1 MDALRRWRPAV
12 KGATPTAPADDPTAG
27 GRHERAMM
35 VALLVN
41 MSAGT
46 ALGYASVSMPRIE
59 LESWYN
65 LQPQAHV
72 NQSVADILLLG
83 AAAGAL
89 FSGQLLH
96 LLGTRITLLLSAFGQ
111 INSWICV
118 VVSNNVTMLFIGR
131 VTCGIWL
138 GVSAN
143 SVSLYICDVAPPT
156 KRTFFGAL
164 TEDAVGVPA
173 AEPAAEHVVRTARAA
188 ARRAGSGPPGGRDG
202 TTRVSLPGARHARQ
216 LRDPVRRPDPL
227 HRPPPAAHLLG
238 SAGRRRPVHL
248 ASVRLHR
255 LQVSSPIASPSHWS
269 PAQASTT
276 RFDALCSVCLLVLA
290 YSTGLCH
297 VPSLVISELL
307 PLKRWRY
314 LSASLVWE
322 LLRAGDFE
330 SLSLAFGLA
339 VLLVAAAAIPFVPET
354 EGRTLADIHREE

>member
-89 FSGQLLH
+89 FSEGKALTRTHVHTDTDGTFLEEEDEKERMHTRSLTVPLAERIQHCEAYRKTSGRRAGRGEGGQLLH

-164 TEDAVGVPA
+164 TEVALSLGMLAAYVLGGVGWQILAIVFTVAPVSVFVLHNYII
-173 AEPAAEHVVRTARAA
+173 ESPRWFVIKGRYRDSNTAM
-188 ARRAGSGPPGGRDG
+188 
-202 TTRVSLPGARHARQ
+202 
-216 LRDPVRRPDPL
+216 
-227 HRPPPAAHLLG
+227 
-238 SAGRRRPVHL
+238 
-248 ASVRLHR
+248 VRLYGDDVPTDFR
-255 LQVSSPIASPSHWS
+255 
-269 PAQASTT
+269 
-276 RFDALCSVCLLVLA
+276 
-290 YSTGLCH
+290 YSR
-297 VPSLVISELL
+297 S
-307 PLKRWRY
+307 
-314 LSASLVWE
+314 
-322 LLRAGDFE
+322 GDD
-330 SLSLAFGLA
+330 SN
-339 VLLVAAAAIPFVPET
+339 VATV
-354 EGRTLADIHREE
+354 GRQKVAR